1 MSEDSNTCELTIY
14 LSYYPIIQ
22 ARYLRAVNTE
32 AQFTH
37 PYHVLVH
44 TVLFLEADCFPLGG
58 GGGPS
63 VLVGQRDRPTPRRV
77 AVRRVYQGRVR
88 HLPIQHT
95 LKKEFLLLKFQLHFS
110 SQKKLRG
117 IMFK

>member
-1 MSEDSNTCELTIY
+1 MSEDSNTCELTIHR
-14 LSYYPIIQ
+14 LLNDHSSRILE
-22 ARYLRAVNTE
+22 LRAVNTD

-88 HLPIQHT
+88 HLPMQHT
-95 LKKEFLLLKFQLHFS
+95 LKKGFPLA
-110 SQKKLRG
+110 
-117 IMFK
+117 